1 MLSVVVIAADAAV
14 PVSPSPEAIVRTLAA
29 LVPAV
34 VAGVARDFTLA
45 GLSGAPGLEEIADHA
60 GCALALADGPDAVLA
75 AGLGRARGD
84 HLLVLRAGFAPGAG
98 FLEEAGDL
106 IGGAFAGA
114 VLLRS
119 EAETLVTRLA
129 PDLASVQGVIVARSR
144 MASGARDIAGLA
156 RGVKPAR
163 TMRAR
168 LRRVD

>member
-1 MLSVVVIAADAAV
+1 MFSVVVVAADAAV
-14 PVSPSPEAIVRTLAA
+14 PLSPSPEAVVRTLAA

-45 GLSGAPGLEEIADHA
+45 GLSGAPGLAEIADHA
-60 GCALALADGPDAVLA
+60 GCALALAERPEGVLA
-75 AGLGRARGD
+75 AGLAAARGEW
-84 HLLVLRAGFAPGAG
+84 LLALRAGFAPGPG
-98 FLEEAGDL
+98 FVDEAGDL
-106 IGGAFAGA
+106 LGGAFSG
-114 VLLRS
+114 VGLLRA

-129 PDLASVQGVIVARSR
+129 PDLATVHGVIVARSR

-163 TMRAR
+163 TLRSR